1 MLSSTYQMLALV
13 FKSTHMG
20 GEDNQSALIV
30 QKNISTTVHA
40 TATSL
45 APAQDSE
52 SALFGVL

>member
-1 MLSSTYQMLALV
+1 
-13 FKSTHMG
+13 MG